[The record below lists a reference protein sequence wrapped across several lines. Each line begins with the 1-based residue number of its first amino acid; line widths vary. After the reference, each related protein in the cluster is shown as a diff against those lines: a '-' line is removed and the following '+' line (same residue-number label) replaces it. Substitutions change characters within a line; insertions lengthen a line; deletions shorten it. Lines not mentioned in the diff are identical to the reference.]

1 MGCYHSPVVSLTGK
15 RALRGV
21 VFAAGLVLLSTP
33 AAAQNLAF
41 SLFERYL
48 DAVRQ
53 QAGIPGLASLVI
65 QDGVTEWE
73 RGFGQ
78 RSIEGNLPVLPDTPF
93 PVGGLTQAFA
103 STLALQCSERG
114 QLSLEDPVTRWV
126 PTAEPGLTVR
136 QLLSHLTSGNTFQHD
151 PARFTQ
157 LTPIIEDCYDR
168 PFAKVIATEL
178 LDRLAMRVSVPG
190 TDIVEPASEVRE
202 AFDGATL
209 TRYTDAL
216 REMAVPYRVERGR
229 PVRTD
234 VVPAGINAATGLVT
248 SVRDFGR
255 FATALLTNG
264 LLLDE
269 PTRSLA
275 WSNQPSATGRATPA
289 GLGWFV
295 QSYRGEPV
303 VWQFGAVT
311 DGYSSLVLVLP
322 RRRLTFALLA
332 NTDGLS
338 APPVLAAGD
347 ITVSPFASLFL
358 NTFVP

>member
-1 MGCYHSPVVSLTGK
+1 MSLTGK
-15 RALRGV
+15 RAFRGAV
-21 VFAAGLVLLSTP
+21 LAAGLILLATP

-53 QAGIPGLASLVI
+53 QAGIPGLASVVI

-78 RSIEGNLPVLPDTPF
+78 RSIEANLPVQPDTPF
-93 PVGGLTQAFA
+93 PVGGLTQTFA
-103 STLALQCSERG
+103 STLALQCRERG
-114 QLSLEDPVTRWV
+114 LLNLEEPVTRWV
-126 PTAEPGLTVR
+126 PTAQPGLTVR
-136 QLLSHLTSGNTFQHD
+136 QLLSHLTPGDTFQYD
-151 PARFTQ
+151 LARFTQ
-157 LTPIIEDCYDR
+157 LTPIIEDCYDG
-168 PFAKVIATEL
+168 PFARVIATEL
-178 LDRLAMRVSVPG
+178 LDRLAMRASVPG
-190 TDIVEPASEVRE
+190 TDVVEPASEVRG

-209 TRYTDAL
+209 TRYADIL
-216 REMAVPYRVERGR
+216 PKMAVPYRVDRGR
-229 PVRTD
+229 PVRSD
-234 VVPAGINAATGLVT
+234 VLPAGINAATGLVT

-255 FATALLTNG
+255 FSSALLTDG
-264 LLLDE
+264 LLLNE

-275 WSNQPSATGRATPA
+275 WASQASANGRATPA

-303 VWQFGAVT
+303 VWQFGAVS
-311 DGYSSLVLVLP
+311 DAYSSLVLVLP

-338 APPVLAAGD
+338 APPAMAAGD
-347 ITVSPFASLFL
+347 VTVSPFAALFL

>member
-1 MGCYHSPVVSLTGK
+1 MGN
-15 RALRGV
+15 RAFRGGV
-21 VFAAGLVLLSTP
+21 LAAGLVLLATP

-53 QAGIPGLASLVI
+53 QAGIPGLAAVVI

-78 RSIEGNLPVLPDTPF
+78 RSIESDLPVLPETPF

-114 QLSLEDPVTRWV
+114 LLNLDDVVTRWV
-126 PTAEPGLTVR
+126 PAAEPGLTVR
-136 QLLSHLTSGNTFQHD
+136 QLLGHAVPGGAFQLD

-157 LTPIIEDCYDR
+157 LTPILEDCFDR
-168 PFAKVIATEL
+168 PFASLLATEL
-178 LDRLAMRVSVPG
+178 LDRLVMHASVPG
-190 TDIVEPASEVRE
+190 TDIVEPTSEVRS
-202 AFDGATL
+202 AFDAPTL
-209 TRYTDAL
+209 TRYADAL
-216 REMAVPYRVERGR
+216 RQMAVPYRLERGR
-229 PVRTD
+229 PVRA
-234 VVPAGINAATGLVT
+234 VVTPVGVNAATGLVT
-248 SVRDFGR
+248 SVRDLGR
-255 FATALLTNG
+255 FSSALLTDG
-264 LLLDE
+264 LLLAV
-269 PTRSLA
+269 PTRALG
-275 WSNQPSATGRATPA
+275 WENQVSAAGLSTPA

-303 VWQFGAVT
+303 VWQFGSAG
-311 DGYSSLVLVLP
+311 DAYSSLVLILP

-338 APPVLAAGD
+338 APPTLAAGD
-347 ITVSPFASLFL
+347 VTVSPFASLFL
-358 NTFVP
+358 RTFVP